1 MTAVAVRVRIAARE
15 IAQHLK
21 SLRVPASAIEYH
33 IYQLKKWR
41 SAHRW
46 PPKKKLDPVLTAKI
60 QAQEQ
65 AKAVQA
71 FRDRYQEKK
80 KRQLLNGGKQQQ
92 TKQLRVRLTD

>member
-21 SLRVPASAIEYH
+21 SLRVPASAIEHH

-46 PPKKKLDPVLTAKI
+46 PPKKKLSSPYRKNSSARASESSPSI
-60 QAQEQ
+60 Q
-65 AKAVQA
+65 
-71 FRDRYQEKK
+71 
-80 KRQLLNGGKQQQ
+80 G
-92 TKQLRVRLTD
+92 